1 MRAVIDRLGSDL
13 TVNKRERPDAF
24 LRFRQLDSL
33 GRCDPRRSPRSI
45 WSCRTRSWI
54 AAVVTPSSTTAVMIY
69 LPARESATA
78 LLQNSTGKGRGM
90 GEASE
95 QKPDPQA
102 VAGNQTMGQ
111 VVILTLFWVTKP
123 WGTSVDCTDS
133 SLESYPATRGGGI
146 PKQAQGGP
154 FLFA

>member
-24 LRFRQLDSL
+24 LLFRQLDSL

-90 GEASE
+90 GEAS
-95 QKPDPQA
+95 QRKPGPQA
-102 VAGNQTMGQ
+102 IRA
-111 VVILTLFWVTKP
+111 TKP
-123 WGTSVDCTDS
+123 WGTSLASAWVVPYKKSRLPSNVMVTVNWLS
-133 SLESYPATRGGGI
+133 ARFF
-146 PKQAQGGP
+146 GP
-154 FLFA
+154 ETAEVGLA